1 MVATK
6 AMTRGLLGMAVA
18 AAALGLAACS
28 GGMGGGYFSASTPAA
43 PPTQVLMSP
52 VVTAD
57 GTQQFAVPPDGRAVL
72 RQKLAEYIQGPVQD
86 ARLSNGWRTAA
97 GAQQK
102 PNDYAACVAAV
113 AGGQTRYFLIVVSGA
128 GVSGTVTGD
137 PAAQKCNDPA
147 RVVQWVPFAEAMAP
161 VG

>member
-1 MVATK
+1 
-6 AMTRGLLGMAVA
+6 
-18 AAALGLAACS
+18 
-28 GGMGGGYFSASTPAA
+28 
-43 PPTQVLMSP
+43 MSP
-52 VVTAD
+52 IVTAD
-57 GTQQFAVPPDGRAVL
+57 GTQQFAVPPEGRAVL
-72 RQKLAEYIQGPVQD
+72 RQKLAEYIQGQVEE

-113 AGGQTRYFLIVVSGA
+113 TGGQTRYFLIVVSGV

-147 RVVQWVPFAEAMAP
+147 RVVQWVPFSEAMAP